1 MKTRRSIYGPKKAY
15 KHEIIDSITRD
26 VLFFLQRERE
36 RGRERE
42 CVCLGYVQFSSRN
55 SENRQVVDTALIIA
69 RLYVKFDTSKVF
81 VFNVIKLLF
90 AALALTVAP

>member
-1 MKTRRSIYGPKKAY
+1 MFC
-15 KHEIIDSITRD
+15 
-26 VLFFLQRERE
+26 FFSRERE
-36 RGRERE
+36 REGGERE